1 MGDLTKVFLCYFL
14 KGVPH
19 VTKTRTK
26 QKKMKNS
33 MWFDNVYTSSQ
44 VCTKYKFKD
53 IIAFQYYVYYFW
65 YQIILLYYSLNH

>member
-1 MGDLTKVFLCYFL
+1 MGDLTKIFLCYFL

-44 VCTKYKFKD
+44 VCTKYKF
-53 IIAFQYYVYYFW
+53 QG
-65 YQIILLYYSLNH
+65 YYSFSVLHVLFLVSNYFTLL